1 MSSMKKK
8 LGKGK
13 IAEYSAYAM
22 AVLCLVLS
30 GVAYSYY
37 SQYAEIKNVAV
48 KLNEKY
54 KDATTL
60 KVDTDYDFLPY
71 LCGKDAYCVT
81 TETNNPSMEI
91 LKFLINFREIDNNQY
106 RMFFEISLDKEK
118 PEKQPEKLECNA
130 GNSTFYL
137 CQEISAVRPTDVLR
151 NYVPSYKTLSKDHL
165 YKFNLMIRP
174 IDKTGELKDVMVLN
188 PMFKG
193 ADPNQHLSPDQE
205 TTAPNLT
212 TGQVATTPNT
222 EAQTTQNPVQ
232 QPTSNGV
239 QPENR
244 N

>member
-8 LGKGK
+8 VGKGK

-22 AVLCLVLS
+22 VALCLVLS

-37 SQYAEIKNVAV
+37 SQYAEIKNVAM

-54 KDATTL
+54 KDATTP
-60 KVDTDYDFLPY
+60 KINPDYDFLPY

-91 LKFLINFREIDNNQY
+91 LKFLINFRELDNNQY

-151 NYVPSYKTLSKDHL
+151 NYVPSYKTLSKEHM

-174 IDKTGELKDVMVLN
+174 IDKTGELKDVMVMN

-193 ADPNQHLSPDQE
+193 TDPNQHLGPDQA
-205 TTAPNLT
+205 TTT
-212 TGQVATTPNT
+212 TSTPANVDAQVEQVAQN
-222 EAQTTQNPVQ
+222 TTQQPNPSEVQ
-232 QPTSNGV
+232 T
-239 QPENR
+239 ENR